1 MILLIGPGAVGTI
14 LATHLV
20 QAGREALT
28 LYVRERSLSRLHG
41 ITQLRMTYSDP
52 THPPMVVP
60 RPPLTSTLD
69 LTSVN
74 YVLLCVKFPDLD
86 ALLDQLPPIPPHC
99 TLVSTLNG
107 VAALR
112 RLRERLPQTRILP
125 MTIMYNGQLP
135 EPLHARLTTRAEI
148 ILGNGGDVRLR
159 AAFEGSGMKVKTA
172 AGDTA
177 VWGKLLINLANAIG
191 ALTHSTFRDLLTDA
205 DLRRIFV
212 ATMDEAVVLLRHAN
226 IPYQSPAPMPHSV
239 YRQLLLRGGPL
250 PWWFAKLKNGLEDG
264 AYPSMVSD
272 IQAGRLTEVAQ
283 LNGEIIRL
291 AQNPGTS
298 APINAQLTALV
309 TAMQGKLP
317 PPTLTASEL
326 RRQLKL

>member
-20 QAGREALT
+20 QAGHEALT
-28 LYVRERSLSRLHG
+28 LYVRERHLARLQPLTH
-41 ITQLRMTYSDP
+41 LRMDFSDP
-52 THPPMVVP
+52 ARAPMTVP
-60 RPPLTSTLD
+60 RPPLVTTLD
-69 LTSVN
+69 LTGVD
-74 YVLLCVKFPDLD
+74 YVFLCVKFPDLD
-86 ALLDQLPPIPPHC
+86 ALLDQLPPVPPQC

-112 RLRERLPQTRILP
+112 RIRERLPQAKVVP

-135 EPLHARLTTRAEI
+135 EPLHATLTTRAEVI
-148 ILGNGGDVRLR
+148 VGARDSRLLSC
-159 AAFEGSGMKVKTA
+159 FEGSGMKVTSA

-191 ALTHSTFRDLLTDA
+191 ALTHSTFRDMLTQP

-212 ATMDEAVVLLRHAN
+212 ATMDEAVTLLRRAG
-226 IPYQSPAPMPHSV
+226 IRYQSPAPLPHAL

-272 IQAGRLTEVAQ
+272 IEAGRPTEVAQ
-283 LNGEIIRL
+283 LNGEIVQL
-291 AQNPGTS
+291 AQRLGTQ
-298 APINAQLTALV
+298 APVNAKLTAMV
-309 TAMQGKLP
+309 TAMHGKLP
-317 PPTLTASEL
+317 PPYRTAAALRAEL
-326 RRQLKL
+326 KV